1 MKKPL
6 IIIVGPTAVGKTET
20 SIEIAKELNCE
31 IISAD
36 SMQIYKGMDIG
47 SAKPTMEERQGIP
60 HFLMDEVDPRVDY
73 SVSDFQKAA
82 KKYIDEIISRGKIP
96 MIVGGTGLYVNSI
109 IYNIDFSST
118 SQNKELREK
127 LEAEAQE
134 FGNEYVH
141 NKLKEVDEEAAKRI
155 HANNL
160 KRVIRALEV
169 YYESGDKIKEFKSNL
184 VPNEEY
190 DYCLIGLIRDRE
202 ELYDRINQRVDILME
217 MGLLEEVKKLMKLDL
232 DVDNISM
239 KGLGYKEIIKY
250 LKGEYTLEKA
260 VDILK
265 RDTRRYA
272 KRQITWFKRYDEMQ
286 WFDINKY
293 DGKEDLMEDIIKYI
307 EGKLDLI

>member
-20 SIEIAKELNCE
+20 SIEIARELNCE

-60 HFLMDEVDPRVDY
+60 HFLMDEIDPRENY
-73 SVSDFQKAA
+73 SVSDFQKSA

-127 LEAEAQE
+127 LEAEARE

-141 NKLKEVDEEAAKRI
+141 NKLKEVDDKAAKRI

-202 ELYDRINQRVDILME
+202 ELYNRINERVDILME
-217 MGLLEEVKKLMKLDL
+217 MGLVDEVKKLMKLDL

-250 LKGEYTLEKA
+250 LKGEYTLQKA

-272 KRQITWFKRYDEMQ
+272 KRQITWFKRYDQMQ

-293 DGKEDLMEDIIKYI
+293 DGKEDLKEDIVKYI
-307 EGKLDLI
+307 EGKLELM